1 MKNTISLV
9 VTTVLLI
16 VGAVSYAQAQDFFAP
31 DNNAT
36 QKRSAP
42 AQSADN
48 IQPTASQVYQQWLK
62 QYQQLQQKTLQQRTI
77 NPSQYNLPVPHK
89 TGNH

>member
-1 MKNTISLV
+1 MKNTISMM

-36 QKRSAP
+36 QKGAP
-42 AQSADN
+42 AQPADN
-48 IQPTASQVYQQWLK
+48 IQPTTSQVYQQWLK

-77 NPSQYNLPVPHK
+77 NPSQYNLPVPHQ